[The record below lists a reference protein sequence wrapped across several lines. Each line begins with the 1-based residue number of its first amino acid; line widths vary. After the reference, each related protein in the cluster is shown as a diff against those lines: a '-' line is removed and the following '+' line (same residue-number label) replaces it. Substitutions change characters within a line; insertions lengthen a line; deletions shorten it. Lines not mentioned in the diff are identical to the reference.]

1 MPSSDPADTVRRFL
15 GRSETFA
22 SALADC
28 FPEASIE
35 VPDEE
40 PAVGLA
46 VAACLLSIEHASV
59 VRGAFS
65 SGAPNSGSAVLRMQ
79 YEALLRSAWVLF
91 AASPGHVEKLCK
103 ELDTESEMGAK
114 NLPGTKEM
122 LSAVE
127 KHAPGPVAR
136 NLADFHVHNQH
147 ALNSF
152 VHGGIHPLRRTREG
166 FPVVQLLQLLAISN
180 GLLIN
185 AFQMLAAISGSVD
198 LAERVRSLH
207 GSFQD
212 CLPEL
217 RAP

>member
-152 VHGGIHPLRRTREG
+152 
-166 FPVVQLLQLLAISN
+166 PVVQLLQLLAISN